1 MCFLSDGFFFLD
13 YSAGMRFN
21 LVALIMQR
29 VPTLG
34 VGVAAR
40 TQATRF
46 AARKTVNL
54 HTSLL
59 DLIGNDSSLFPFL
72 FLSLQEGVLLVRRI
86 QVDFISSRCWP
97 LK

>member
-1 MCFLSDGFFFLD
+1 MRFLSDGFFFLD
-13 YSAGMRFN
+13 YYAGMRFN

-40 TQATRF
+40 TQATRV
-46 AARKTVNL
+46 AARKPVNL

-59 DLIGNDSSLFPFL
+59 DLIRNDSSLFPFPIFFCTKAFSCPPNTGRL
-72 FLSLQEGVLLVRRI
+72 HIEQVLAT
-86 QVDFISSRCWP
+86 
-97 LK
+97 